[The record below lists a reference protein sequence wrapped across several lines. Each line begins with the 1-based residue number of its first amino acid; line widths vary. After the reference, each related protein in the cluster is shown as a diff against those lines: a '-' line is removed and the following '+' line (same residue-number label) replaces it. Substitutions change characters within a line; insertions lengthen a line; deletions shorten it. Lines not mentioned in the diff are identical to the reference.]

1 MNPTQEKFKKRKKE
15 LPTKP
20 KLTRK
25 RRGNLPGQISNL
37 LLGETP
43 VIGLLLFLLGPIF
56 VPPQDVSTQQDLKIS
71 ALDVESE
78 AVGPIA
84 ALEMQ
89 VLQTQGILEN
99 EYPFEFEECFQS
111 GFVQGQL
118 CSCIDFWRHINCS
131 VFILDVID
139 NGCKILFEN
148 APTSYSFENRGYTNK
163 YNDFVSESILELL
176 ERGCIKEFSNPSEF
190 CNPLHVAVQSS
201 GKLRLILDL
210 SHLNTMVVKPK
221 RSVELFAMM

>member
-1 MNPTQEKFKKRKKE
+1 MNPTQEKFKKWKKE

-43 VIGLLLFLLGPIF
+43 VLIGLLLFLLGPIF

-78 AVGPIA
+78 AIGPIA

-89 VLQTQGILEN
+89 VLQTQGLLEN

-111 GFVQGQL
+111 SFVQGQL

-131 VFILDVID
+131 DFILDVID
-139 NGCKILFEN
+139 NGNKFLQVIALKIEVLQ
-148 APTSYSFENRGYTNK
+148 TSIMIS
-163 YNDFVSESILELL
+163 
-176 ERGCIKEFSNPSEF
+176 
-190 CNPLHVAVQSS
+190 
-201 GKLRLILDL
+201 
-210 SHLNTMVVKPK
+210 
-221 RSVELFAMM
+221 